1 MLMFIVTSTSPLLVA
16 QMIKNLPE
24 MQDSQ
29 VPSLGQE
36 DPLEKGMATHCSILA
51 WTIPWTKETVDY
63 SLWIQKELDMIEQLT
78 LR

>member
-1 MLMFIVTSTSPLLVA
+1 MLMFIATSTSPFLVA

-51 WTIPWTKETVDY
+51 WTIPRTKETGG
-63 SLWIQKELDMIEQLT
+63 L
-78 LR
+78 

>member
-1 MLMFIVTSTSPLLVA
+1 MLMFIATSTSPFLVA

-51 WTIPWTKETVDY
+51 WTIPQTEEP
-63 SLWIQKELDMIEQLT
+63 SELQSMGL
-78 LR
+78 